1 MALKDSASSY
11 ALGVQRVGVRWRR
24 SRRPQDRGMNMS
36 EKGISRDDVSYV
48 ARRQRPD
55 RRGAF
60 TLVLVRHGESVWN
73 REHRFTGW
81 ADVDLTAQG
90 EEQARR
96 AGELLAQEK
105 WVFDLAFTSVL
116 KRSIRSQWLMLE
128 ALDQTWL
135 PVFTDWR
142 LNERHYGDL
151 TGHTHAEVI
160 AAHGSQRVLEWRRS
174 FRARPPA
181 LPQTDPRDPAVDRR
195 YEGTVRGELPR
206 TESLSDTTT
215 RVRQFWEEMLKPSL
229 RSGMRILVC
238 AHGNSLRA
246 LVKVLDSIP
255 DAEIAHLDIPNGVPL
270 VYWFDAD
277 IRPLGRC
284 FLDLPHPAESNIL

>member
-1 MALKDSASSY
+1 
-11 ALGVQRVGVRWRR
+11 
-24 SRRPQDRGMNMS
+24 MS
-36 EKGISRDDVSYV
+36 ERDISDNDAFGVV
-48 ARRQRPD
+48 PPTHAD

-60 TLVLVRHGESVWN
+60 SLVLVRHGESIWN

-81 ADVDLTAQG
+81 TDIDLTAQG
-90 EEQARR
+90 EQQARR
-96 AGELLAQEK
+96 AGQMLRLEK
-105 WVFDLAFTSVL
+105 WEFDLAFTSVL
-116 KRSIRSQWLMLE
+116 KRCIRSQWLMLE

-142 LNERHYGDL
+142 LNERHYGEL

-160 AAHGSQRVLEWRRS
+160 AVHGAQRVLEWRRS
-174 FRARPPA
+174 FRARP
-181 LPQTDPRDPAVDRR
+181 LPLPMDDPRDPTLSRR
-195 YEGTVRGELPR
+195 YTNVLSTRLPR
-206 TESLSDTTT
+206 TESLSDTTA
-215 RVRQFWEEMLKPSL
+215 RVREFWEEMLKPSI

-246 LVKVLDSIP
+246 LVKVLDRVS
-255 DAEIAHLDIPNGVPL
+255 DAEISHLDIPNGVPL

-277 IRPLGRC
+277 VRPLGRC

>member
-1 MALKDSASSY
+1 MNGPDH
-11 ALGVQRVGVRWRR
+11 G
-24 SRRPQDRGMNMS
+24 PRG
-36 EKGISRDDVSYV
+36 GDADCT
-48 ARRQRPD
+48 QRPARAA

-60 TLVLVRHGESVWN
+60 TLVLVRHGESAWN

-81 ADVDLTAQG
+81 TDVDLTVQG
-90 EEQARR
+90 EQQARR
-96 AGELLAQEK
+96 AGEALAQEN
-105 WVFDLAFTSVL
+105 WEFDLAFTSML

-128 ALDQTWL
+128 ALDQVWL

-151 TGHTHAEVI
+151 TGRTHAEAI

-181 LPQTDPRDPAVDRR
+181 LPHYDPRDPTVDRK
-195 YEGTVRGELPR
+195 YEGTVRGQLPR
-206 TESLSDTTT
+206 TESLGDTTV
-215 RVRQFWEEMLKPSL
+215 RVRQFWEEMLKPSV
-229 RSGMRILVC
+229 RTGMRILVC

-246 LVKVLDSIP
+246 LVKVLDNVSDP
-255 DAEIAHLDIPNGVPL
+255 EIMHLDIPNGVPL

-277 IRPLGRC
+277 LRPLGRC
-284 FLDLPHPAESNIL
+284 FLDLPHAEQSNIL

>member
-1 MALKDSASSY
+1 MNASVPGTSCN
-11 ALGVQRVGVRWRR
+11 AARVAG
-24 SRRPQDRGMNMS
+24 PPHS
-36 EKGISRDDVSYV
+36 E
-48 ARRQRPD
+48 

-60 TLVLVRHGESVWN
+60 SLVVVRHGESVWN

-81 ADVDLTAQG
+81 TDIDLTAQG
-90 EEQARR
+90 EQQARH
-96 AGELLAQEK
+96 AGEMLALEK
-105 WVFDLAFTSVL
+105 WEFDLAFTSVL

-174 FRARPPA
+174 FRARP
-181 LPQTDPRDPAVDRR
+181 LPMPMDDPRDPTLSRR
-195 YEGTVRGELPR
+195 YKNVLSTRLPR
-206 TESLSDTTT
+206 TESLSDTTM
-215 RVRQFWEEMLKPSL
+215 RVGEFWEEMLKPSI

-246 LVKVLDSIP
+246 LVKVLDSVP

-270 VYWFDAD
+270 IYWFDTD
-277 IRPLGRC
+277 VRPLGRC